1 VRSTKSLKSESF
13 GSNTLEIL
21 LKTFAA
27 TAITI
32 FTVQMIRAGN
42 RSEVFDKILVAGAV
56 ILSGVYAC
64 SVMIKKKK
72 NPSLILS
79 SIIVLGTSLLG
90 IFSIEKHTFI
100 NGIDINKI
108 LWFGF
113 GPFVGVA
120 SILLIP
126 YIFKVYVGSAK
137 SLVWGRRIV
146 ASIALLLLIPASWQ
160 GGSSLMEPDSPE
172 YVINELLSVPSGQI
186 PYVNFI
192 PQYGIL
198 YTWLISPFTRYLGPD
213 ELVTLGLYLMS
224 LGGLVAVFIGIWL
237 TYRSM
242 GSKSKSLAILL
253 IVPFTSIAQFPGR
266 ESFSGSI
273 FSTPT
278 QVPVRI
284 LPGLVV
290 GWLLITSVFTN
301 KTKQKKICASIGFFL
316 AGLSLWLNTD
326 FGLALLL
333 SVLLFTLIQSIQGK
347 DIAPS
352 SIFIVVGFLSYPFTL
367 ITAGK
372 DFQWNDFATFIRQF
386 GGGFGS
392 EPIQTP
398 GPVLFILPMIV
409 STFYASTLALLRSKF
424 GKLALSSDQ
433 NRALVTS
440 SFFSSW
446 ALIGFA
452 YYLNRSYASG
462 QMQILFLP
470 LAIAM
475 ASLFYYLQSESEE
488 KNMITLRS
496 LFQSKNWNS
505 LGRVSKSFSHVSLAI
520 MMSLPIATVIAFPMP
535 NVEIKRLVSAP
546 QDHKWP
552 LLKNESAFK
561 DIEKLL
567 SIPEVAESV
576 AYFGSS
582 SNYVKMKFGIE
593 STNAFNSPFD
603 LFMSQKMV
611 NKGCEYVLASK
622 KKFLVVNDTGAT
634 VAQNFQNGRLCDRF
648 IPTSQF
654 PTRLYQQP

>member
-1 VRSTKSLKSESF
+1 MRSTKSLKSESLT
-13 GSNTLEIL
+13 SNTLEIL
-21 LKTFAA
+21 IKTFAA
-27 TAITI
+27 TAIII
-32 FTVQMIRAGN
+32 FAVQAIRAGN
-42 RSEVFDKILVAGAV
+42 RSEDFDKMLVAGAV
-56 ILSGVYAC
+56 LLSGIFAG
-64 SVMIKKKK
+64 SVIMKEKK
-72 NPSLILS
+72 NSSLILYA
-79 SIIVLGTSLLG
+79 SIAVLASLLG

-113 GPFVGVA
+113 GPFIGVA
-120 SILLIP
+120 SILLVP
-126 YIFKVYVGSAK
+126 YIFNVYVGSAK
-137 SLVWGRRIV
+137 SLIWGRRIV
-146 ASIALLLLIPASWQ
+146 ASIALLFLIPASWQ

-172 YVINELLSVPSGQI
+172 YVINELLSVPSGHI

-198 YTWLISPFTRYLGPD
+198 YTWLISPFTSFLGPD

-224 LGGLVAVFIGIWL
+224 LGGLLAVFIGIWL
-237 TYRSM
+237 TFKSM
-242 GSKSKSLAILL
+242 GSKSLSLAIILT
-253 IVPFTSIAQFPGR
+253 VPFTSIAQFPGR

-284 LPGLVV
+284 LPGLIV
-290 GWLLITSVFTN
+290 GWLLITAVFTD
-301 KTKQKKICASIGFFL
+301 KTKQRKICASAGYFL

-326 FGLALLL
+326 FGLALML
-333 SVLLFTLIQSIQGK
+333 SVFLFTLIQTYKSR
-347 DIAPS
+347 DIALS

-424 GKLALSSDQ
+424 GRLVLTSEQ

-475 ASLFYYLQSESEE
+475 ASLFYYLQTESEG
-488 KNMITLRS
+488 KNTIILRS
-496 LFQSKNWNS
+496 LFQSKNWKN
-505 LGRVSKSFSHVSLAI
+505 RVEVSKSLSHVVLAI

-561 DIEKLL
+561 DIEKIL

-593 STNAFNSPFD
+593 STSVFNSPFD
-603 LFMSQKMV
+603 LFMSQNMV

-622 KKFLVVNDTGAT
+622 KRFLVVNDTGAT
-634 VAQNFQNGRLCDRF
+634 VAQNFQNGKLCDRY

>member
-1 VRSTKSLKSESF
+1 VKSTKSLKSESLT
-13 GSNTLEIL
+13 SNTLEIL
-21 LKTFAA
+21 IKTFAA
-27 TAITI
+27 TAIII
-32 FTVQMIRAGN
+32 FAVQAIRAGN
-42 RSEVFDKILVAGAV
+42 RSEAFDKMLVAGAV
-56 ILSGVYAC
+56 ILSGIFAG
-64 SVMIKKKK
+64 SVIIKVKK
-72 NPSLILS
+72 NSSLILYA
-79 SIIVLGTSLLG
+79 SIALLTSLLG

-113 GPFVGVA
+113 GPFIGVA
-120 SILLIP
+120 SILLVP

-137 SLVWGRRIV
+137 SLIWGRRIV
-146 ASIALLLLIPASWQ
+146 ASIALLFLIPASWQ

-172 YVINELLSVPSGQI
+172 YVINELLSVPSGHI

-198 YTWLISPFTRYLGPD
+198 YTWLISPFTSFLGPE

-224 LGGLVAVFIGIWL
+224 LGGLLAVFIGIWL
-237 TYRSM
+237 TFKSM
-242 GSKSKSLAILL
+242 GSKSLSLAIILT
-253 IVPFTSIAQFPGR
+253 VPFTSIAQFPGR

-284 LPGLVV
+284 LPGLIV
-290 GWLLITSVFTN
+290 GWLLIAAVFTD
-301 KTKQKKICASIGFFL
+301 KTKQRKICASAGYFL

-333 SVLLFTLIQSIQGK
+333 SVSLFTLIQANKSK
-347 DIAPS
+347 DIALS

-424 GKLALSSDQ
+424 GRLVLTSEQ

-475 ASLFYYLQSESEE
+475 ASLFYYLQTEGEG
-488 KNMITLRS
+488 KNTIILRS
-496 LFQSKNWNS
+496 LFQSKNWKN
-505 LGRVSKSFSHVSLAI
+505 RVEVSKSLSHVLLAI

-535 NVEIKRLVSAP
+535 NVEVKRLVSAP

-552 LLKNESAFK
+552 LMKNESAFK
-561 DIEKLL
+561 DIEKIL

-582 SNYVKMKFGIE
+582 SNYVKMKFGID
-593 STNAFNSPFD
+593 STSVFNSPFD

-611 NKGCEYVLASK
+611 NKGCEYVLASRK
-622 KKFLVVNDTGAT
+622 RFLVVNDTGAT
-634 VAQNFQNGRLCDRF
+634 VAQNFQNGRLCGRF
-648 IPTSQF
+648 TPTSQF